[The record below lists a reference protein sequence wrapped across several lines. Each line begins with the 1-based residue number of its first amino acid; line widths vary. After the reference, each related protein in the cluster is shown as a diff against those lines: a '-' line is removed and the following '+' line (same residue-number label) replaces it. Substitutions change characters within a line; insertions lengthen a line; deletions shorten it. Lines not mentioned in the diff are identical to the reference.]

1 MTSIESI
8 ARCVIVRDSAVLLCG
23 AVAKGR
29 TAYWYLPGGH
39 IEVGETARDAVARE
53 MVEEAGIDVSVG
65 HCVLVSENH
74 FSQVK
79 AKTGALLRRHE
90 YTFVFMAKAPTSQIV
105 SQEPDIR
112 FAWVDL
118 DQIATTELRPAS
130 HRAWLAA
137 HTHELRTGRSPAIE
151 FHVEQS

>member
-1 MTSIESI
+1 MPSIESI
-8 ARCVIVRDSAVLLCG
+8 ARCVIVRDNAVLLCG
-23 AVAKGR
+23 AVIEGKA
-29 TAYWYLPGGH
+29 AYWYLPGGH

-65 HCVLVSENH
+65 QCVLVSENH
-74 FSQVK
+74 FSQLK
-79 AKTGALLRRHE
+79 AKTGTLVRRHE
-90 YTFVFMAKAPTSQIV
+90 YTFVFMAEAPTAQIV

-118 DQIATTELRPAS
+118 DQIRATELRPAS

-137 HTHELRTGRSPAIE
+137 HTSELKAGQSPAIE